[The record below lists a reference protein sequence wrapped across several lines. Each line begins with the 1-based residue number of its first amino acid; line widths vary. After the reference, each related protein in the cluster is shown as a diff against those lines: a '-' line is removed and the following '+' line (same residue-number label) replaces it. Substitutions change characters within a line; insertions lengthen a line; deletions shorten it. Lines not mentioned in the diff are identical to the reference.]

1 MSGRTGLLMATALS
15 TSLGLMATATQA
27 ASIVDLAKQHEQL
40 GTFSDAIAAAGT
52 DLSGEGPFTVFAPSD
67 RAFEQLPQGAL
78 DELMKEENRSQ
89 LSKLVQHHV
98 VEGEEIAA
106 KDVLGKQT
114 RLDTASGDTLT
125 VDGTAQVVLLLP
137 TGLTISR
144 VGDQVMIEREG
155 VAVATRAIQV
165 EDQTGGQGRAGEAQA
180 GAGQQGQEQAQQTAA
195 RTVTAEES
203 GMPMSE
209 HQQEV
214 LESQPEGEL
223 QQTAPQGTDMP
234 ATQHQRE
241 ALAEDEVP
249 REQGQQSA
257 ARTSTA
263 EESGMPVTEHQQE
276 VLESQP
282 EETQRQTAAE
292 GGSDMPATEHQREAL
307 AEEEPGEQDQSD
319 QGKSEIQREAAV
331 VEPDIQADNGVIHV
345 IDTVLVPQSLIEA
358 LEGP

>member
-1 MSGRTGLLMATALS
+1 MIGRTGLLMATALS
-15 TSLGLMATATQA
+15 ASLGLMATAAQA
-27 ASIVDLAKQHEQL
+27 ASIVDVANQNEQL
-40 GTFSDAIAAAGT
+40 GTFSEAIAASGV

-67 RAFEQLPQGAL
+67 QAFEQLPQGTL
-78 DELMKEENRSQ
+78 DELMKQENQSQ

-98 VEGEEIAA
+98 VQGEAIAA

-114 RLDTASGDTLT
+114 KLDTASGDSLT
-125 VDGTAQVVLLLP
+125 VDGTTQVVLLVP
-137 TGLTISR
+137 TGLTITQ

-165 EDQTGGQGRAGEAQA
+165 EDQTARPA
-180 GAGQQGQEQAQQTAA
+180 GAGQQGQEQAQQSAA
-195 RTVTAEES
+195 RTATAEES
-203 GMPMSE
+203 GMPMTE

-234 ATQHQRE
+234 ATEHQRE
-241 ALAEDEVP
+241 ALAEDEAAQ
-249 REQGQQSA
+249 EQQSA
-257 ARTSTA
+257 AHTPTA

-282 EETQRQTAAE
+282 EEAQQQTAAE
-292 GGSDMPATEHQREAL
+292 GGTDMPATEHQREAL
-307 AEEEPGEQDQSD
+307 AEEELPGAQDQSEQARG
-319 QGKSEIQREAAV
+319 QGTRDILREAAV

-345 IDTVLVPQSLIEA
+345 IDAVLVPQSVIEA
-358 LEGP
+358 LEGSEGQG